1 VKNNIEEDIKILETL
16 DYLLDDVYS
25 TNLVND
31 EERNK
36 YQYAIEHILSD
47 YKRVLKENEELKN
60 QEATQRKINELLVQ
74 RYSNSISVQKVKD
87 KIEQY
92 KKMLLSCNRFSD
104 AERIKA
110 INERILELEELL
122 KGRKQNVQVLW
133 RNWVLE
139 ETSTW
144 YIKIQRKIFCEN

>member
-1 VKNNIEEDIKILETL
+1 MKNNIEEDIKILETL

-122 KGRKQNVQVLW
+122 KGRTQNVQVL
-133 RNWVLE
+133 
-139 ETSTW
+139 
-144 YIKIQRKIFCEN
+144 